1 MKIVSLFPAATEML
15 ALIGLEGDLVGVS
28 HECDYPPFARTLP
41 KVTRCAIPALA
52 TSSEIDRWVSER
64 FAAGLPLYEMD
75 AKLLQQLKPDLI
87 ISQDLC
93 QVCAIDENAV
103 VQALGDLASSTQR
116 LSLQPLGV
124 DDVLDGLRLIA
135 AATNRTASATVV
147 LEQLQQR
154 LQTVAHAVQ
163 SATQRPRVVMLEWLD
178 PLFCAGHWSPELI
191 RLAGGAEML
200 GRERELSKRIE
211 LNDVIE
217 CDPEILIIACCG
229 YDIPR
234 ALEDINHTS
243 LLSRLAT
250 VSAVKN
256 RQVFVGDGNAYFNR
270 PGPRLVDTLEMLAA
284 TIHPEIFS
292 LPGTTNS
299 IEQPKL
305 MRLDG

>member
-15 ALIGLEGDLVGVS
+15 ALLGLESDLVGVS
-28 HECDYPPFARTLP
+28 HECDYPPFVSTLP
-41 KVTRCAIPALA
+41 KVTRCAIPAHA

-64 FAAGLPLYEMD
+64 FATGLPLYEMD

-124 DDVLDGLRLIA
+124 YDVLDGLRLIA
-135 AATNRTASATVV
+135 AATNRTASATVL

-163 SATQRPRVVMLEWLD
+163 AATQRPRVVMLEWLD

-292 LPGTTNS
+292 LPGNTNS